1 MAKLD
6 KEQIIDNALILLNE
20 VGIEK
25 LTTRKLAQ
33 KLGVEQ
39 PTLYWHVKNKR
50 ALLDALA
57 EAILQKHHHHVL
69 PLPNESW
76 QDFLRNNAK
85 SFRNALLMYR
95 DGGKLHAGT
104 RPSESQF
111 EVLEKQLQFLCDAGF
126 NLSQAVYALT
136 LIGTFVVGLVSE
148 TQEHKANQQER
159 EILQPALSYPPL
171 LKQAIEIIDSNDG
184 DAAFLFIL
192 NVMISGL
199 EKTLVHCEASL
210 DEPPS
215 GKA

>member
-95 DGGKLHAGT
+95 DGGKIHAGT

-111 EVLEKQLQFLCDAGF
+111 KVLEKQLQFLCDSGF
-126 NLSQAVYALT
+126 NLSQAVYTLT
-136 LIGTFVVGLVSE
+136 SIGYFVVGLVSE
-148 TQEHKANQQER
+148 TQEHKANQQAR
-159 EILQPALSYPPL
+159 EILQPPLSYPPL

-184 DAAFLFIL
+184 DAAFLFNL
-192 NVMISGL
+192 NVLISGL
-199 EKTLVHCEASL
+199 EKTLARCEASL
-210 DEPPS
+210 DKPPS
-215 GKA
+215 GRA

>member
-1 MAKLD
+1 MAKLY

-20 VGIEK
+20 VGVEG

-95 DGGKLHAGT
+95 DGGKIHAGT

-111 EVLEKQLQFLCDAGF
+111 AIAEKQIQFLCDAGF
-126 NLSQAVYALT
+126 SLSQAVYTLT
-136 LIGTFVVGLVSE
+136 SIANFVMGAVFE
-148 TQEHKANQQER
+148 TQEHNSSQQAGEVLR
-159 EILQPALSYPPL
+159 FAVSYPPL
-171 LKQAIEIIDSNDG
+171 LKQAVEIMDSNDG
-184 DAAFLFIL
+184 EAAFLFAL
-192 NVMISGL
+192 NMMISGL
-199 EKTLVHCEASL
+199 EKLLAFR
-210 DEPPS
+210 
-215 GKA
+215 